1 MKFLYSDVFFLGL
14 LKEMIDVIGD
24 EAGHATII
32 MFFRGVNEV
41 K

>member
-1 MKFLYSDVFFLGL
+1 MYFFLGL